1 MFIISKCIQFND
13 APESKMQVKICC
25 TDVMYR
31 FLRKG
36 VSYTQVDRVDYP
48 VSTPYPLSQ

>member
-25 TDVMYR
+25 TDMMYR

-36 VSYTQVDRVDYP
+36 VF
-48 VSTPYPLSQ
+48 